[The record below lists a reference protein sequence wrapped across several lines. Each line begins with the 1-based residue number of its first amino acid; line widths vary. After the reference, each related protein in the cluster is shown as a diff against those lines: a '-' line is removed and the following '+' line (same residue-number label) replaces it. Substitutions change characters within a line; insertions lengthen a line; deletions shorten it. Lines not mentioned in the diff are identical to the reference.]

1 MLFKNHSKSNN
12 QRNHGLRLLR
22 WFCPDHLYEETE
34 GDLIQKFNRDVKTFG
49 EKRAKRR
56 LIWNAVRFFRPG
68 VLLRNNFSFEL
79 NQGYMLRGYFKIMR
93 RNMIKQKFYSAI
105 TILGLTVGITFALLI
120 GVFAWGEMQVNKNLK
135 DVDRLYLLETKYKE
149 TEGNNP
155 PFFVPSL
162 LGQQAIDQYPTVFE
176 NYYRF
181 RDRGITVSKGDKH
194 FRVQSMIGDS
204 TFFQMFGFPVLYGNS
219 DDALNAP
226 NAIVITEKIAHQYF
240 DRTDVVGESLTVS
253 TENSGLKEFLVTSVI
268 ADLQQKNSVSDFV
281 NMDAQVFLS
290 QANRLDFNLDF
301 QDDWNTSIITYI
313 KLTPRASPSEARTI
327 LNKIL
332 TTNAPK
338 TVSENKTIE
347 LDPLSNYYLVTN
359 HGAVQKL
366 IVSLI
371 GIVLFILLLAIVN
384 FINISIAGS
393 FSRLKEVG
401 VRKVIGGVKKQV
413 VVQFLAES
421 ITSVFISPLTIS
433 E

>member
-1 MLFKNHSKSNN
+1 
-12 QRNHGLRLLR
+12 
-22 WFCPDHLYEETE
+22 
-34 GDLIQKFNRDVKTFG
+34 
-49 EKRAKRR
+49 
-56 LIWNAVRFFRPG
+56 
-68 VLLRNNFSFEL
+68 
-79 NQGYMLRGYFKIMR
+79 
-93 RNMIKQKFYSAI
+93 
-105 TILGLTVGITFALLI
+105 
-120 GVFAWGEMQVNKNLK
+120 
-135 DVDRLYLLETKYKE
+135 
-149 TEGNNP
+149 
-155 PFFVPSL
+155 
-162 LGQQAIDQYPTVFE
+162 
-176 NYYRF
+176 
-181 RDRGITVSKGDKH
+181 
-194 FRVQSMIGDS
+194 
-204 TFFQMFGFPVLYGNS
+204 
-219 DDALNAP
+219 
-226 NAIVITEKIAHQYF
+226 
-240 DRTDVVGESLTVS
+240 
-253 TENSGLKEFLVTSVI
+253 
-268 ADLQQKNSVSDFV
+268 
-281 NMDAQVFLS
+281 MDAQVFLS